1 MVSVFRELSAA
12 LRVALGFAELRGE
25 DLTPDA
31 AKRYR
36 REQIA
41 ETLNQTQ
48 PLVLGN
54 TLCAPILSYQAIASG
69 PTAALII
76 WTTAIVIISI
86 AQVLSADRLRKCTG
100 RIADLKRLELRAFV
114 LGAMWAIGFA
124 CTYPHVDGNTKVIV
138 AIMLTGAVALGTFSY
153 SRSAGP
159 ALIYLAA
166 TTLGMGLS
174 AFITGVARDSGSD
187 KMVAILSLFA
197 FVTLTKSV
205 LERGRAN
212 LDAFRNVEQLTEKT
226 ELIGLLVKDYE
237 AQATEWVWH
246 ADSTGRLIVAPDLI
260 VDLLGG
266 PNALDNNEPVLH
278 HVRRMISPESHA
290 AHDRMAT
297 AVRNRQE
304 FHDIVLAFPD
314 QYGDGLRWI
323 AVKGTPQFDD
333 GAFNGF
339 RGIVADTT
347 KAVKAERRIQYLAEF
362 DSLTGLLNRNSIQK
376 KLAELDPARDQM
388 TAVLIDLDGFK
399 QINDSYGHDTGDAL
413 LCAVADRLRILEG
426 QGAWASRLSGDEFFM
441 LLTDDENTTTD
452 TRLTLGQEMCDR
464 LCEPFK
470 INEFELQ
477 ISASVGMARFP
488 TDSATGHDLFSLCD
502 LALYDAKNGGRNRP
516 RLYDAALLE
525 KLNWRI
531 AVIERLKKAVSSG
544 QIKLFYQS
552 QHHLSDG
559 RLIGLEALARWDD
572 EDLGPIGPDVFIPIA
587 EQTGLIVDLGEQLL
601 RKACVDAKRWS
612 DQLGGAAPVVSVNIS
627 PVQFARSDVAA
638 MIGRALTDTGL
649 PPSLIEVEVTEGVL
663 ISDKSRVASTL
674 KELSA
679 MGVSIALDDFGTG
692 YSSLSYLKELPLNRL
707 KIDRSFICHLEDD
720 PDSPIVDTVIQL
732 GQNLGLNVIAEGVET
747 KKQVEQLVSMGCDE
761 GQGYY
766 FNRPAPVAET
776 DALIAQQ
783 IADHVEK
790 GRKKAS

>member
-1 MVSVFRELSAA
+1 MVSAIRKLSAA

-25 DLTPDA
+25 HLTLDA
-31 AKRYR
+31 AQRYR
-36 REQIA
+36 REQIS

-54 TLCAPILSYQAIASG
+54 TIFAPILSFQAASTG
-69 PTAALII
+69 PTVALIL
-76 WTTAIVIISI
+76 WTAAMIVVSLT
-86 AQVLSADRLRKCTG
+86 QFLSAGGLKKCTG
-100 RIADLKRLELRAFV
+100 RVADLKRLEMRAFV
-114 LGAMWAIGFA
+114 LGALWAMGFA
-124 CTYPHVDGNTKVIV
+124 CTYPHVSGNEKVIV
-138 AIMLTGAVALGTFSY
+138 AIMLTGSVALGTFSY

-174 AFITGVARDSGSD
+174 AFITGVATGSGSD
-187 KMVAILSLFA
+187 KMVAVLSLFA
-197 FVTLTKSV
+197 FATLTKSV
-205 LERGRAN
+205 FERGRAN
-212 LDAFRNVEQLTEKT
+212 LNAFRNVEQLTEKT
-226 ELIGLLVKDYE
+226 EVIGLLVKDYE

-246 ADSTGRLIVAPDLI
+246 ADAEGRLIVAPDLI
-260 VDLLGG
+260 VELLGG
-266 PNALDNNEPVLH
+266 SAALGGDEPVLH
-278 HVRRMISPESHA
+278 HVKRMISPESHA
-290 AHDRMAT
+290 AHDRMASS
-297 AVRNRQE
+297 VRNRRE

-323 AVKGTPQFDD
+323 AVKGTPQFD
-333 GAFNGF
+333 GGTFHGF

-347 KAVKAERRIQYLAEF
+347 KAVIAERRIQYLAEF

-376 KLAELDPARDQM
+376 ILGDLDPARDQM
-388 TAVLIDLDGFK
+388 TAILIDLDGFK

-413 LCAVADRLRILEG
+413 LCAVADRLRILESHD
-426 QGAWASRLSGDEFFM
+426 AWAARLSGDEFFM
-441 LLTDDENTTTD
+441 LLTDDENTTAD
-452 TRLTLGQEMCDR
+452 SRLTLGQEMCDR
-464 LCEPFK
+464 LSEPFK

-488 TDSATGHDLFSLCD
+488 TDTAAGHDLLSLCD
-502 LALYDAKNGGRNRP
+502 LALYDAKHGGRNRL
-516 RLYDAALLE
+516 RLYDPALLE

-531 AVIERLKKAVSSG
+531 AVIERLRKAVSAG

-572 EDLGPIGPDVFIPIA
+572 EDLGPIGPDIFIPIA

-612 DQLGGAAPVVSVNIS
+612 DTMGSAAPVVSVNIS

-638 MIGRALTDTGL
+638 MIGRALMETGL
-649 PPSLIEVEVTEGVL
+649 PPCLIEVEVTEGVL

-674 KELSA
+674 KDLSA

-707 KIDRSFICHLEDD
+707 KIDRSFISHLEDD
-720 PDSPIVDTVIQL
+720 PDSPIVETVIQL

-747 KKQVEQLVSMGCDE
+747 EKQVAQLIAMGCDE
-761 GQGYY
+761 GQGYH

-783 IADHVEK
+783 IAYRAAE